1 MSINHYATNFY
12 KKISSEIDTNN
23 ITGEKLL
30 NITQCHHINLFI
42 IKKIYDDWLNNFNK
56 NKIPFFDYDNKE
68 TKKAQKNF
76 MNTFLKL
83 LITYQMHNKTRQAH
97 RKEHFFFLYTAQ
109 NP

>member
-56 NKIPFFDYDNKE
+56 NKIPFLIMII
-68 TKKAQKNF
+68 KKQKK
-76 MNTFLKL
+76 LKK
-83 LITYQMHNKTRQAH
+83 IS
-97 RKEHFFFLYTAQ
+97 
-109 NP
+109 